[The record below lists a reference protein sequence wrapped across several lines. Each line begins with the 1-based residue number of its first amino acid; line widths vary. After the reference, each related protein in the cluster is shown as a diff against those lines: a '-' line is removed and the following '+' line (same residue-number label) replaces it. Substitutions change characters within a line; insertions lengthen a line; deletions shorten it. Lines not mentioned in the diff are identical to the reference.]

1 MIVAL
6 ACERGTFTMAKKT
19 TSTTKSATTKKSNSI
34 TGMIMNALKVFFIQF
49 IARKLLG
56 RRS

>member
-1 MIVAL
+1 
-6 ACERGTFTMAKKT
+6 MAKKT
-19 TSTTKSATTKKSNSI
+19 TTTTKSAAKKPNGI

>member
-1 MIVAL
+1 M
-6 ACERGTFTMAKKT
+6 RGKTIMAKKT
-19 TSTTKSATTKKSNSI
+19 TSTTKAATTKKSNSI
-34 TGMIMNALKVFFIQF
+34 TGMIMNALKIFFIQF